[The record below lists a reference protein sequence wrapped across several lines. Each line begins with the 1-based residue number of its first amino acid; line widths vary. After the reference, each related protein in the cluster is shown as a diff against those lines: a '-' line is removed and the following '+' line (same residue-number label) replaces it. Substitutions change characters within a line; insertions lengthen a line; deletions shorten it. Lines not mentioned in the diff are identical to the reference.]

1 MEIEKLLFRLS
12 KEIVETNLDNP
23 LILGIPNRGDIL
35 ANRLSTNLSG
45 FGYQHDLEKIN
56 YHPFRDDLEHEVEK
70 TKLFYSPTNR
80 NVILVDDVI
89 YTGRTIRASIEAVIF
104 SGRPKSISLLCL
116 VDRGH
121 RELPLIPKFVGKNIP
136 TQENEYVSVLL
147 SEIDQIDRIDIKKWI
162 IY

>member
-12 KEIVETNLDNP
+12 KEIVETNIDNP

-35 ANRLSTNLSG
+35 ANRISANLSS

-56 YHPFRDDLEHEVEK
+56 YHPFRDDLVYEIEK
-70 TKLFYSPTNR
+70 TKLFYSPTER

-121 RELPLIPKFVGKNIP
+121 RELPLNPKFVGKNIP
-136 TQENEYVSVLL
+136 THENEYVSVLL
-147 SEIDQIDRIDIKKWI
+147 SEIDQIDRIEIKK
-162 IY
+162 